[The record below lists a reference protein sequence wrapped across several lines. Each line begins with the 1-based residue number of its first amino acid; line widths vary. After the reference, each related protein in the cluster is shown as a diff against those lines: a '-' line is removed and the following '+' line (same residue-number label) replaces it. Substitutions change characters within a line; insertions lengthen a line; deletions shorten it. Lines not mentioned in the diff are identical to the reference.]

1 MTPHEGPSE
10 RLPDPA
16 PGCEPSRPASRDRSH
31 HPGLAPRMGVPIYS
45 FLVARGCRRVERLE
59 DSPSGL
65 WRTLG
70 KRVGCKPSGVRIP
83 HPPPQFP
90 LRRRLAGN
98 LQPAP
103 PGRPGSDPSEACEHR
118 IGERMARVAHSI
130 MTYFQRNPGIKRKS
144 KSTHHHPE
152 SPMCIDPLGAHGSR
166 RPIAAPH
173 RKPRNIRE
181 IWRLLRIVAL
191 SHVQLRVAPPSN
203 RAGRW

>member
-1 MTPHEGPSE
+1 MGERCVHVTNRRWHWGRRPPNPPDAPRMTHH
-10 RLPDPA
+10 PDVP
-16 PGCEPSRPASRDRSH
+16 RDRSH
-31 HPGLAPRMGVPIYS
+31 RRGLASREGVRYIAFS
-45 FLVARGCRRVERLE
+45 LHGAGTSRWSRGRLE

-152 SPMCIDPLGAHGSR
+152 SPMCIDPPGCTWEQ
-166 RPIAAPH
+166 APD
-173 RKPRNIRE
+173 RSTP
-181 IWRLLRIVAL
+181 
-191 SHVQLRVAPPSN
+191 
-203 RAGRW
+203 